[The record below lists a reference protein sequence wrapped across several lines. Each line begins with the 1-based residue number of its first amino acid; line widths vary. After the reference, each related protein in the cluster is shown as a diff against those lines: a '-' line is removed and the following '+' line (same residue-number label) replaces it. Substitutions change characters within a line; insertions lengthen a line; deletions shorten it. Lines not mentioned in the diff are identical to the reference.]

1 MKTWSFIALLFG
13 LGSVVTS
20 ACASDPPRARVGP
33 GTAAQRL
40 SRSAGPTVQD
50 CGEASESIGET
61 GCRIQPVGECVMT
74 AFKSC
79 RGAHGVHMYFA
90 GEGDPVRVDWFVV
103 EKGGRGGGC
112 EFVMIEDRSN
122 DPLGPQAP
130 EERHCESVTWGK
142 HPGIAGCDVLQ
153 PTGCKTT
160 APTG

>member
-1 MKTWSFIALLFG
+1 MKHGVISALLLG
-13 LGSVVTS
+13 LGLVLAS
-20 ACASDPPRARVGP
+20 ACGSTSPRASVGP

-40 SRSAGPTVQD
+40 SRTAGPTVQD

-103 EKGGRGGGC
+103 EKARGSC
-112 EFVMIEDRSN
+112 EFVIVEDRSN
-122 DPLGPQAP
+122 DPLGPKAP
-130 EERHCESVTWGK
+130 EERHCESVSWGA
-142 HPGIAGCDVLQ
+142 HPGIAGCQVLK
-153 PTGCKTT
+153 PAGCQEN
-160 APTG
+160 APAGG